1 MNAQKEGGS
10 DSGNFGRKITRF
22 GVVVEI
28 YEFLKFW
35 SYFCGFF

>member
-1 MNAQKEGGS
+1 MHRMKEEVILRILVKES
-10 DSGNFGRKITRF
+10 L
-22 GVVVEI
+22 ELELWLQI